1 MTSSH
6 PSSSEDSS
14 FDLLHP
20 SIQRW
25 VWSKGWT
32 SLRDAQERAIRPI
45 LQGQRDLI
53 IAAATAAGKTEAAFL
68 PILTN
73 IANAGEESALAI
85 YISPLK
91 ALINDQWGRLEQLC
105 ESLEIPVIP
114 WHGDISQSRKQR
126 FLRHPR
132 GVLLITPE
140 SLEAIFVKRGSSAP
154 RLFAEVMYVVVDE
167 LHAFIGSDRGKQ
179 MQSLLHRME
188 HAADKPIPR
197 IGLSATLGDM
207 NLAAAYLRP
216 GSPGNVDLIVSKASN
231 QDLRVQVRGYLSPAV
246 IEDPEKNNKDENRLL
261 GSEHAIS
268 EHLYKVLRGSNNLI
282 FPNSRK
288 KVEFYTD
295 ALRRRCE
302 ADSVP
307 VEFWPHHGSLSRSIR
322 EETEKALKA
331 GDRPA
336 TAICTT
342 TLELGIDI
350 GAVKTVAQIGPGPSV
365 ASIRQRLGRSGRR
378 PGEPAILRS
387 YNVEQA
393 LTDRSSF
400 SDRLRES
407 LVQSIA
413 MIRLL
418 LRSWYEPPNA
428 SGLHLST
435 LVQQVLSVIAERGG
449 AHAGQLYKLLVTG
462 GSFDGLTQP
471 EFSELLR
478 GLGAKDLITQDST
491 NLLLLGQTGERLVGS
506 HDFYAAFTSEE
517 EWQIVCQGQT
527 MGTLPI
533 SSPIFVGMRL
543 IFAGRRWQVTSVEQ
557 EALIVSVVADPGGL
571 PPLFGGGRAT
581 THDTVRSEMRSILS
595 GSDEIGFLDGSAAS
609 LLNEARRQYSDL
621 DLSNRNTIRTGETTS
636 LFTWRGDSTNDA
648 LVLILRGLGV
658 ERVENEG
665 LYLEVEKCQNDRL
678 HDALSDIAELADVD
692 YTSFLTDVFNMR
704 RSKWDWALSDSLLKK
719 SFTSLHLSF
728 GGAREAARELTSGHT
743 LNS

>member
-1 MTSSH
+1 MTSSR
-6 PSSSEDSS
+6 PSSSDDSS

-32 SLRDAQERAIRPI
+32 SLRDAQERAIKPI
-45 LQGQRDLI
+45 LEGQRDLI

-68 PILTN
+68 PILTR

-85 YISPLK
+85 YTSPLK

-140 SLEAIFVKRGSSAP
+140 SLEAIFVRRGSEAP

-167 LHAFIGSDRGKQ
+167 LHAFIGTERGKQ

-188 HAADKPIPR
+188 HAATKRIPR

-216 GSPGNVDLIVSKASN
+216 GSPSSVDLIVSKAGN

-246 IEDPEKNNKDENRLL
+246 IEDPENDSEGEDRLL
-261 GSEHAIS
+261 GAEYAIAD
-268 EHLYKVLRGSNNLI
+268 HLYNVLRGSNNLV

-295 ALRRRCE
+295 ALRRKCE
-302 ADSVP
+302 SDSVP
-307 VEFWPHHGSLSRSIR
+307 VEFWPHHGCLSRSIR

-336 TAICTT
+336 TAVCTT

-387 YNVEQA
+387 YNIEQS

-418 LRSWYEPPNA
+418 LRGWYEPPNA
-428 SGLHLST
+428 AGLHLST
-435 LVQQVLSVIAERGG
+435 LVQQILSVIAERGG
-449 AHAGQLYKLLVTG
+449 AHAGPLYRLFVLEG
-462 GSFDGLTQP
+462 PFGGLTQP
-471 EFSELLR
+471 EFGELLR
-478 GLGAKDLITQDST
+478 GLGLKDLITQDRT
-491 NLLLLGQTGERLVGS
+491 GLLLLGQTGEQLVGS
-506 HDFYAAFTSEE
+506 HDFYAAFTSED

-527 MGTLPI
+527 IGTLPI

-543 IFAGRRWQVTSVEQ
+543 IFAGRRWLATSVED
-557 EALIVSVVADPGGL
+557 EALIVCVVADPGGM
-571 PPLFGGGRAT
+571 PPSFGGSRAS
-581 THDTVRSEMRSILS
+581 THDVVRSEMRSVLATA
-595 GSDEIGFLDGSAAS
+595 DQVGFLDQTANA
-609 LLNEARRQYSDL
+609 LLAEARRQYADL
-621 DLSNRNTIRTGETTS
+621 NLSSEIVLRSGEAIS
-636 LFTWRGDSTNDA
+636 LFTWRGDPTNDA
-648 LVLILRGLGV
+648 LVLILRGLGI

-665 LYLEVEKCQNDRL
+665 IYLIVEKYGIDRL
-678 HDALSDIAELADVD
+678 HDALTDIAELTDVD
-692 YTSFLTDVFNMR
+692 YMRLLTDVFNMR
-704 RSKWDWALSDSLLKK
+704 RSKWDWALPDSLLKQ
-719 SFTSLHLSF
+719 SFASLHLSF
-728 GGAREAARELTSGHT
+728 SGARTAARELVSGT
-743 LNS
+743 RR